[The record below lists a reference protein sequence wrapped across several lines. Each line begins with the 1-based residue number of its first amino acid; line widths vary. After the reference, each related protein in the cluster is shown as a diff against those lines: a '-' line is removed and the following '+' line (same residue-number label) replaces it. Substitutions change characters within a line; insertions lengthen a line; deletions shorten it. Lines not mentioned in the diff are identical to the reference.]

1 MFVGSS
7 NGTVRAVNAT
17 SGALVWMTAVGSAVD
32 VAPSLDFYGSVFVCT
47 AGSVQAL
54 SAGSGEVAWSVPV
67 EGGPV
72 AAPCVWGTTLYL
84 ALQGCLQARS
94 ASTGASQWT
103 YRGNVTTGVTV
114 SQDGS
119 VVLFGAGA
127 SVVAV
132 SSAAGTV
139 VWTTATRSVVL
150 SAVSYVAS
158 TSGTGGADMALVV
171 TGEGLVALNASTGAQ
186 MWLHPSASGAGTAA
200 AVALGSSGLV
210 FFTTETLLV
219 GVEASTGAGV
229 WQYSLKAPVA
239 YLAVGAGDVVL
250 VTTLDTFRTR
260 VLVVAVDGGTG
271 YYLWGTTLGE
281 GAAGGVVLSSEKQVV
296 AMVGGKL
303 FGVEGG

>member
-1 MFVGSS
+1 
-7 NGTVRAVNAT
+7 
-17 SGALVWMTAVGSAVD
+17 
-32 VAPSLDFYGSVFVCT
+32 
-47 AGSVQAL
+47 
-54 SAGSGEVAWSVPV
+54 
-67 EGGPV
+67 
-72 AAPCVWGTTLYL
+72 
-84 ALQGCLQARS
+84 
-94 ASTGASQWT
+94 
-103 YRGNVTTGVTV
+103 
-114 SQDGS
+114 
-119 VVLFGAGA
+119 
-127 SVVAV
+127 
-132 SSAAGTV
+132 
-139 VWTTATRSVVL
+139 
-150 SAVSYVAS
+150 
-158 TSGTGGADMALVV
+158 
-171 TGEGLVALNASTGAQ
+171 
-186 MWLHPSASGAGTAA
+186 
-200 AVALGSSGLV
+200 V